1 MKTKIVLVTLLT
13 VVASQSFAAKLACWD
28 LYAKRGDKPTF
39 SADIVRDDELKNF
52 SITPNKQY
60 WSFVTTDLN
69 SSAQGSEVT
78 AKTSPYKGLQE
89 FEVADGIR
97 LLLPTNLSSDSLAN
111 TEIKAG
117 NGKAELTTV
126 QGGKLWIWMSGDKA
140 MLTDENGNKSTV
152 TIKDVYQSNGVIHVI
167 DTVVMPKS

>member
-1 MKTKIVLVTLLT
+1 MKTKIALMTLLT

-39 SADIVRDDELKNF
+39 TADIVRDDELKSF
-52 SITPNKQY
+52 TIQPNQQY

-69 SSAQGSEVT
+69 KSAQGSEIT

-97 LLLPTNLSSDSLAN
+97 LILPTNLNSDVLAN

-117 NGKAELTTV
+117 NGNTSR
-126 QGGKLWIWMSGDKA
+126 Q
-140 MLTDENGNKSTV
+140 
-152 TIKDVYQSNGVIHVI
+152 NGVLDISPSRFPG
-167 DTVVMPKS
+167 VVMGGHGYLRMHCVSK

>member
-39 SADIVRDDELKNF
+39 TADIVRDDELKNF

-60 WSFVTTDLN
+60 WSFVTTDLKT
-69 SSAQGSEVT
+69 SAQGSEVT

-117 NGKAELTTV
+117 NGNTSR
-126 QGGKLWIWMSGDKA
+126 Q
-140 MLTDENGNKSTV
+140 
-152 TIKDVYQSNGVIHVI
+152 NGVLDISPSRFPG
-167 DTVVMPKS
+167 VVMGGHGYLRMHCVSK